1 MSAACGDGWATQAAW
16 RGASGPLSSFRSIR
30 VGAASGAAPALPR
43 DTSTA
48 LDEQGAQ
55 QHLPNTAGAR
65 ACRQGHA

>member
-1 MSAACGDGWATQAAW
+1 
-16 RGASGPLSSFRSIR
+16 

-65 ACRQGHA
+65 ACRQDHARRRRPAASQMQ